1 MTKECLEYDQMLLER
16 GGSELDKLYQKLM
29 VPAAASRSVTDIQG
43 SFSISPKCSTIGGMI
58 SATMVWSSEKRKTL
72 DKIAA
77 TGKTYQLSIYFS
89 IHVRKLALLTT

>member
-1 MTKECLEYDQMLLER
+1 LEYDQILVER
-16 GGSELDKLYQKLM
+16 RRNELDRLYQKLI

-77 TGKTYQLSIYFS
+77 TGKIY
-89 IHVRKLALLTT
+89 